1 MSRTFWR
8 TASRTGPMAATA
20 ETCFETVP
28 VRISEETSV
37 LSRKT
42 LVVGSEEGEVEKTV
56 FKPMWED
63 CARLE
68 ICEAWEGLEGSI
80 PFESAARVTQR

>member
-1 MSRTFWR
+1 
-8 TASRTGPMAATA
+8 MAATA

-80 PFESAARVTQR
+80 PFESAARVTYCFCVAEVCEG

>member
-1 MSRTFWR
+1 
-8 TASRTGPMAATA
+8 MAATA

-28 VRISEETSV
+28 VRISEETSF

-42 LVVGSEEGEVEKTV
+42 LVVGSEEEVEKTV

-68 ICEAWEGLEGSI
+68 ICEAWVWFEGSI
-80 PFESAARVTQR
+80 PFESAASVTYCLCCGGT